1 MKVQPKADI
10 FKLRWYINQMRG
22 WSFKTYLLLM
32 LGIGIIIGTTVASPI
47 DQISLLTMIAA
58 ILGFTCT
65 LAITNARQINGILG
79 LMSATIYII
88 VSVYA
93 QNYANVILQG
103 VYIVIL
109 DLPVLLLL
117 SWSKDTE
124 KYIHGLTMTKWLLT
138 ILFFTVVLVLL
149 YLLDTKIFASPRPL
163 IDAAAGAIGITGSL
177 LCTLHFREQYYFW
190 TIQGILSIILW
201 GVTAF
206 QGDANLTLFLTYIMY
221 LINDLLAFTDKHTH
235 WFH

>member
-47 DQISLLTMIAA
+47 DKISLLTMIAA
-58 ILGFTCT
+58 VLGFTCT

-206 QGDANLTLFLTYIMY
+206 QGDAKLTLFLTYIMY

>member
-1 MKVQPKADI
+1 MKVQLKADI
-10 FKLRWYINQMRG
+10 FKLKWYINQMRG

-47 DQISLLTMIAA
+47 DQISLLTMVAA

-79 LMSATIYII
+79 LISATIYII

-109 DLPVLLLL
+109 DLPVLLLP

-124 KYIHGLTMTKWLLT
+124 KHIHGLTLIKWLLT
-138 ILFFTVVLVLL
+138 IIFFAMVLVLL
-149 YLLDTKIFASPRPL
+149 YLLDTKLFTSPRPL
-163 IDAAAGAIGITGSL
+163 IDATAGAIGITGSL

>member
-1 MKVQPKADI
+1 MKFQPKADI
-10 FKLRWYINQMRG
+10 FKLNWYINQIRG

-47 DQISLLTMIAA
+47 DQISLLTMVAA

-79 LMSATIYII
+79 LISATIYII

-109 DLPVLLLL
+109 DLPVLLLP

-124 KYIHGLTMTKWLLT
+124 KHIHGLTLIKWLLT
-138 ILFFTVVLVLL
+138 IIFFAMVLVLL
-149 YLLDTKIFASPRPL
+149 YLLDTKLFTSPRPL
-163 IDAAAGAIGITGSL
+163 IDATAGAIGITGSL
-177 LCTLHFREQYYFW
+177 LCMLHFREQYYFW

-206 QGDANLTLFLTYIMY
+206 QGDANLTLFLTYILY
-221 LINDLLAFTDKHTH
+221 LTNDLLAFTDKHVS

>member
-1 MKVQPKADI
+1 MKFQPKADI
-10 FKLRWYINQMRG
+10 FKLNWYINQIRG

-32 LGIGIIIGTTVASPI
+32 LGIGTIIGTTVASPI
-47 DQISLLTMIAA
+47 DQISLLTMVAA

-79 LMSATIYII
+79 LTSAAIYII

-109 DLPVLLLL
+109 DLPVLLLP

-124 KYIHGLTMTKWLLT
+124 KHIHGLTLIKWHLT
-138 ILFFTVVLVLL
+138 IIFFAVVLVLL
-149 YLLDTKIFASPRPL
+149 YLLDTKLFTSPRPL
-163 IDAAAGAIGITGSL
+163 IDATAGAIGITGSL
-177 LCTLHFREQYYFW
+177 LCMLHFREQYYFW

-206 QGDANLTLFLTYIMY
+206 QGDANLTLFLTYILY
-221 LINDLLAFTDKHTH
+221 LTNDLLAFTDKHVS
-235 WFH
+235 WFN

>member
-1 MKVQPKADI
+1 MKIKLSAGI
-10 FKLRWYINQMRG
+10 FKLRWYIEQMRG

-32 LGIGIIIGTTVASPI
+32 LGIGIIVGTTVAAPVT
-47 DQISLLTMIAA
+47 QISLLTMVAA

-79 LMSATIYII
+79 LISSAIYII
-88 VSVYA
+88 VSIYA
-93 QNYANVILQG
+93 KNYANVILQAI
-103 VYIVIL
+103 YILLL
-109 DLPVLLLL
+109 DLPVLMLP

-124 KYIHGLTMTKWLLT
+124 KHIRGLTLIKWLLT
-138 ILFFTVVLVLL
+138 IIFFAMVLVLL
-149 YLLDTKIFASPRPL
+149 YLLDTKLFTSPRPL
-163 IDAAAGAIGITGSL
+163 IDATAGAIGITGSL
-177 LCTLHFREQYYFW
+177 LCMLHFREQYYFW

-206 QGDANLTLFLTYIMY
+206 EGDANLTLFLTYILY
-221 LINDLLAFTDKHTH
+221 LTNDLLAFTDKHVS